1 MDTKDL
7 ESIIPVFLKNL
18 PGKHLALKRYK
29 RIIVRSNLFMKF
41 PTPEGVAATPLRVAT
56 WQVYSVDFFSVS
68 MVEMKS
74 FDPLNCLLR
83 KKPTEPPQGYPIGRR
98 RLSCFDKGSASPC
111 Q

>member
-1 MDTKDL
+1 
-7 ESIIPVFLKNL
+7 
-18 PGKHLALKRYK
+18 
-29 RIIVRSNLFMKF
+29 MKF

-111 Q
+111 QWNFWMDPDYPFISMKSQKMG